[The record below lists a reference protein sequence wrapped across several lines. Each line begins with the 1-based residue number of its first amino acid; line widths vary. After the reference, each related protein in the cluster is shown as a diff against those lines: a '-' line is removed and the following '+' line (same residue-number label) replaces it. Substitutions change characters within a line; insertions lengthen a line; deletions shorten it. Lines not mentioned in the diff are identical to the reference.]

1 MRLSIKTGDILT
13 PSCKISIT
21 YLGQTPDCRP
31 RIAGLFNTFL
41 LYKNFNV
48 DHIPHYHLDIY
59 LKLFII
65 NFMKIMLEKKEQNVV
80 QRMGK
85 ALRAARIEA
94 RQTQDELAARIG
106 LTRWTVAAMENGD
119 AKVSLAAWIKA
130 AALLDFLE
138 GWDSIFKEEQDPF
151 VRYDREQAEKIK
163 IKSRVRK

>member
-1 MRLSIKTGDILT
+1 
-13 PSCKISIT
+13 
-21 YLGQTPDCRP
+21 
-31 RIAGLFNTFL
+31 
-41 LYKNFNV
+41 
-48 DHIPHYHLDIY
+48 
-59 LKLFII
+59 
-65 NFMKIMLEKKEQNVV
+65 MLEKKEQNVV

-130 AALLDFLE
+130 TALLDFLE
-138 GWDSIFKEEQDPF
+138 GWDSVFKEEQDPF